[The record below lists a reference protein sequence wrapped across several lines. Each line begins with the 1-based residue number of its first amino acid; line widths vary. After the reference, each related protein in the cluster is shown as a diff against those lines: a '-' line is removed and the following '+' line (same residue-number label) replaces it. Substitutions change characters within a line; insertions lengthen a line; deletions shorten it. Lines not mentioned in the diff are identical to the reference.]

1 MARGLDATRLGAARP
16 ARWLGPVR
24 PRLAL
29 PARALSRAPYVHP
42 LSEAALSELR
52 ALSPPW
58 FDERS
63 VQLDPK
69 DGTFSLTFTL
79 PPPPPQDDDARPLT
93 GTVQTLYEPATRN
106 HYLSVREIII
116 QRFLLRDEC
125 CAGGS
130 RAHCCVLRIGASARG
145 MILNI
150 ALRGRATRL
159 HVARARG
166 SPVPPLRAR
175 ARLLLPPAPP
185 GSLRRA
191 GRARELDGRLE
202 ERVAGETVVCR

>member
-1 MARGLDATRLGAARP
+1 
-16 ARWLGPVR
+16 
-24 PRLAL
+24 
-29 PARALSRAPYVHP
+29 VHP

-116 QRFLLRDEC
+116 QRYLLRDEC
-125 CAGGS
+125 CAGVS
-130 RAHCCVLRIGASARG
+130 RAHCYVLRIGASARG
-145 MILNI
+145 MMMNI
-150 ALRGRATRL
+150 ALRGRATRRL
-159 HVARARG
+159 CPR
-166 SPVPPLRAR
+166 RAR
-175 ARLLLPPAPP
+175 ARVAGASFARSGAPP
-185 GSLRRA
+185 PPPHA
-191 GRARELDGRLE
+191 ARFAAARWSG
-202 ERVAGETVVCR
+202 A